1 MSLPPAHLM
10 GPPGASRSYQLP
22 GSCRVWAVALQGV
35 QKEAAS
41 SPLALC

>member
-1 MSLPPAHLM
+1 MSLPPAHLV
-10 GPPGASRSYQLP
+10 GPPGATRSYWLP

>member
-1 MSLPPAHLM
+1 MSLPPAHLV
-10 GPPGASRSYQLP
+10 GPPGATRSYWLP

-41 SPLALC
+41 SPLPLC

>member
-1 MSLPPAHLM
+1 MSLPPTHLV
-10 GPPGASRSYQLP
+10 GPPGATRSYWLP
-22 GSCRVWAVALQGV
+22 GSRRVWAVALQGV

>member
-35 QKEAAS
+35 QKEAAL